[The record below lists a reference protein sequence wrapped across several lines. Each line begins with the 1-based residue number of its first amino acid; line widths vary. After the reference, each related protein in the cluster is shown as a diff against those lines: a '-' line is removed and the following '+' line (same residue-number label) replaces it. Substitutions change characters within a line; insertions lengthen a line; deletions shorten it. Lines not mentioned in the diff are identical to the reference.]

1 MGSPLARAWD
11 LALDVAFP
19 RRCVAC
25 GTFGDFLCDPCVAAS
40 RPAAAPRCEVCWMP
54 YQRSAVSGQRP
65 GICARCRIR
74 PPAFTAARSAFVYE
88 GAIREAVHALK
99 YTGLTA
105 IAPVLGAMMAER
117 FADWAPPVDAIVAVP
132 LAGHRLRERGYNQT
146 ELLARELSRVTGLA
160 VARESLVRKGHSQA
174 QARQPDEDARRA
186 SVASAFA
193 AGRRSITGSVLLLD
207 DVLTTGATLD
217 ACARVLLSAGADTV
231 FVLTL
236 ARED

>member
-1 MGSPLARAWD
+1 MGSPLARAWE

-25 GTFGDFLCDPCVAAS
+25 GTFGDFLCGPCVAAS
-40 RPAAAPRCEVCWMP
+40 RPAEAPRCEVCWMP
-54 YQRSAVSGQRP
+54 YQRS
-65 GICARCRIR
+65 GICARCRTQ
-74 PPAFTAARSAFVYE
+74 PPAFTAARSAFIYE
-88 GAIREAVHALK
+88 GAVRQAVHALK

-105 IAPVLGAMMAER
+105 IAPALGTMMAER
-117 FADWAPPVDAIVAVP
+117 FAAWAPPVDAIVPVP

-146 ELLARELSRVTGLA
+146 ELLAREVSRVTGVA

-186 SVASAFA
+186 SVASAFT
-193 AGRRSITGSVLLLD
+193 AGRRPIAGSVLLLD

-231 FVLTL
+231 FALTL